1 MGPTWYTVSPR
12 ISWTSDF
19 RHFLK
24 WDAQGIP
31 ILQASYRHTKICRIA
46 DAQVCLFLSA
56 CCLSVESV
64 SWSVGSTQ
72 PEVGANETAVVAT
85 NGVNLV
91 AHPVFWIKRI
101 QIPTD
106 VCCIPAQL
114 YPAAYINIKHV
125 IRVTSMTLH
134 DDSIRN
140 FAHAH
145 WLSFQLFSVALNT
158 IECTQLFGR
167 FISAAFNHQQILTTC
182 VK

>member
-1 MGPTWYTVSPR
+1 M
-12 ISWTSDF
+12 
-19 RHFLK
+19 
-24 WDAQGIP
+24 
-31 ILQASYRHTKICRIA
+31 
-46 DAQVCLFLSA
+46 FLSA

-145 WLSFQLFSVALNT
+145 
-158 IECTQLFGR
+158 
-167 FISAAFNHQQILTTC
+167 
-182 VK
+182 